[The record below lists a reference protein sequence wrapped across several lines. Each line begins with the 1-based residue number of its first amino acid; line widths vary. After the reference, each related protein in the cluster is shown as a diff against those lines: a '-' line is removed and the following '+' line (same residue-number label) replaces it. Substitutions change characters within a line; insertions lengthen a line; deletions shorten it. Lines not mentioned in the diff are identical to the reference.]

1 MGKDVEVKVAPCDH
15 VVKLVEAYSAIV
27 LPGKVDEQWPERTL
41 ACHRVMAALFASA
54 EAGGGVVA
62 VVGV

>member
-1 MGKDVEVKVAPCDH
+1 MGIDTEVAVAPCDH

-27 LPGKVDEQWPERTL
+27 LSGKVDPKWPERTL

-54 EAGGGVVA
+54 EASGGVVA
-62 VVGV
+62 L